1 MGTVKGFL
9 WRWRGLGI
17 AAVAMVI
24 LPQIPPFDAEN
35 LRRWLVI
42 GALLAGWAIAFD
54 FTAGYINV
62 VNFGFAAFAGA
73 GGYASALVTIHFGL
87 PIWISMFAGVILAG
101 ILGFFTGVLTLRF
114 RGIYAAVAAWFLG
127 LALLGITRNVSPL
140 TRGSL
145 GLIVPTF
152 FSSDSNLPYYYVV
165 LGMMFVTY
173 VVLKQVTESRAGL
186 AFRAIGQNMEAA
198 RASGVDPTRYRILN
212 FTLSCMFAGWLG
224 AFYAHYYGILTP
236 DVMATSQTVQVLV
249 AAYLGG
255 RGSLWGPAAAAF
267 PLVFSTEWLRSNL
280 DTFPG
285 LDLVI
290 YGLALI
296 LVMVYYPGGFAELVK
311 TLRTRV
317 LRLPG
322 YGPRHEISP
331 QSSEIAAVLSDA
343 PD

>member
-1 MGTVKGFL
+1 MRSVL

-17 AAVAMVI
+17 AAVAMAV
-24 LPQIPPFDAEN
+24 LPLIPPFDGES

-54 FTAGYINV
+54 FTVGYINV

-87 PIWISMFAGVILAG
+87 PIAISMLAGVVLAG
-101 ILGFFTGVLTLRF
+101 ILGFFTGALTLRF

-127 LALLGITRNVSPL
+127 LALLGITRNFAPL

-145 GLIVPTF
+145 GLIVPII
-152 FSSDSNLPYYYVV
+152 SNGDSNLPYYYIV
-165 LGMMFVTY
+165 LAMTVVTY
-173 VVLKQVTESRAGL
+173 VVLKGVTESRAGL

-198 RASGVDPTRYRILN
+198 RASGVNPTRYRILN

-236 DVMATSQTVQVLV
+236 EVMATSQTVQVLV
-249 AAYLGG
+249 AVYLGG
-255 RGSLWGPAAAAF
+255 RGSLWGPAIAAF

-290 YGLALI
+290 YGVALI
-296 LVMVYYPGGFAELVK
+296 LVMVYYPGGFAGLVQ
-311 TLRTRV
+311 TLRTQ
-317 LRLPG
+317 LIPRLVG
-322 YGPRHEISP
+322 
-331 QSSEIAAVLSDA
+331 AARRR
-343 PD
+343 

>member
-1 MGTVKGFL
+1 VKSYL
-9 WRWRGLGI
+9 WRRRGLGI
-17 AAVAMVI
+17 AVVAMVI
-24 LPQIPPFDAEN
+24 LPLIPPFDAEN

-73 GGYASALVTIHFGL
+73 GGYASALVTIHSGL
-87 PIWISMFAGVILAG
+87 PIWVSMFAGVILAG
-101 ILGFFTGVLTLRF
+101 ILGFVTGVLTLRF

-127 LALLGITRNVSPL
+127 LALLGITRNLSSV
-140 TRGSL
+140 TRGPL
-145 GLIVPTF
+145 GLSVPTL

-173 VVLKQVTESRAGL
+173 LVLKGVTESRAGL

-198 RASGVDPTRYRILN
+198 RASGVNPTRYRILN

-224 AFYAHYYGILTP
+224 AFYAHYFAILTP

-267 PLVFSTEWLRSNL
+267 PLIFSTQWLHSNL
-280 DTFPG
+280 DQFPG

-296 LVMVYYPGGFAELVK
+296 LVMVYYPGGFADLVS
-311 TLRTRV
+311 LVRTRWV
-317 LRLPG
+317 RRG
-322 YGPRHEISP
+322 TPRP
-331 QSSEIAAVLSDA
+331 RRDVPMPAAEATVALSDV